1 MSRNG
6 TGRSRAAAAA
16 PAPVKLKL
24 DLHDELPPA
33 ADAFPGQ
40 AWGSPIRTANS
51 AFGASVL
58 SSAGQSTGSFS
69 FTGEQRSAR
78 GRLLQPSTELD
89 VLKCIL
95 LRETYITR
103 LTAMT
108 DALRKQQQLHS
119 KRRSQTAVV
128 APTAALPSALLDLLD
143 LLRVASVDVIEAIT
157 LWRLAQQNPYPT
169 PTFMWNG
176 ANYLLKMKSDT
187 DFLAACKPLR
197 AWLGFSVL
205 QNPFLIPHD
214 IDISSSNGEAA
225 SYDATF
231 EHDAR
236 AETVELGRHAWTG
249 AVPVPDYRTVQP
261 KVAAAAKKHAYAT
274 AVINDASLTQTA
286 ADKKLLLMT
295 AKLKKQRAAASAAPA
310 SVNTHNIAPNL
321 LSYTDLSRIR
331 QCEYVLQCEDGES
344 SFETEDSVTSESNGF
359 QRSSERWSVDKLSD
373 VSGIDHSKNNRSVFE
388 HNFVTDTEQSQQ
400 ELAHSSAK
408 QRERDTIASLAKT
421 LAALSDKTDSKR
433 TSGNNKHF
441 SNHNSLV

>member
-16 PAPVKLKL
+16 PALVKLKL
-24 DLHDELPPA
+24 DLHKELPPA
-33 ADAFPGQ
+33 TDLFSSQ

-51 AFGASVL
+51 AFGASLL

-69 FTGEQRSAR
+69 FSSEQQRSAR

-169 PTFMWNG
+169 PAFMWNG

-187 DFLAACKPLR
+187 DFLAACKPLK
-197 AWLGFSVL
+197 AWLGFSAV

-214 IDISSSNGEAA
+214 VDIGSDGEA
-225 SYDATF
+225 SYETTF

-249 AVPVPDYRTVQP
+249 AVPVPDYRAVQRP
-261 KVAAAAKKHAYAT
+261 KVVIAGAKKHAYAT
-274 AVINDASLTQTA
+274 AVINDTSLTQTA

-295 AKLKKQRAAASAAPA
+295 AKLKKQRALTNAAPA
-310 SVNTHNIAPNL
+310 SLSTRGIAPNL
-321 LSYTDLSRIR
+321 LSYTDLNRIR
-331 QCEYVLQCEDGES
+331 QCEYVLLAEAGSLMVND
-344 SFETEDSVTSESNGF
+344 DSVTLESNGF
-359 QRSSERWSVDKLSD
+359 QRSAELWSTDKLSD
-373 VSGIDHSKNNRSVFE
+373 VSGISHSSNSII
-388 HNFVTDTEQSQQ
+388 EQSQQ
-400 ELAHSSAK
+400 QSASGTAK
-408 QRERDTIASLAKT
+408 QLEQDTIASLAKT
-421 LAALSDKTDSKR
+421 LAALSDKTGSKR
-433 TSGNNKHF
+433 KTGMHGGALNNHMSF
-441 SNHNSLV
+441 ICRSV

>member
-6 TGRSRAAAAA
+6 TGRSRAATAA
-16 PAPVKLKL
+16 PAPVNLKL
-24 DLHDELPPA
+24 DLHEELPPA
-33 ADAFPGQ
+33 ADPFSSQ

-51 AFGASVL
+51 ASLL

-69 FTGEQRSAR
+69 FSGEQRSAR

-103 LTAMT
+103 LTAIT
-108 DALRKQQQLHS
+108 DALRKQQLLHS

-157 LWRLAQQNPYPT
+157 LWRLAQQDPYPT
-169 PTFMWNG
+169 PAFMWNG

-187 DFLAACKPLR
+187 NFLAACKPLK
-197 AWLGFSVL
+197 AWLGFSAL

-214 IDISSSNGEAA
+214 MDIGSNGEA
-225 SYDATF
+225 SYEATF

-236 AETVELGRHAWTG
+236 AETVELGRHAWTC
-249 AVPVPDYRTVQP
+249 AVLAPDYRAVQRP
-261 KVAAAAKKHAYAT
+261 KVVVAGAKKHAYAT
-274 AVINDASLTQTA
+274 AVINDTSLTQTA

-295 AKLKKQRAAASAAPA
+295 AKLKKQRALANAAPA
-310 SVNTHNIAPNL
+310 SLNTRGIAPNL
-321 LSYTDLSRIR
+321 LSYTDLNRIR
-331 QCEYVLQCEDGES
+331 QCEYVLQAEGGS
-344 SFETEDSVTSESNGF
+344 LMVSEDSVTLEGNGF
-359 QRSSERWSVDKLSD
+359 QRSAELWSVDKLSD
-373 VSGIDHSKNNRSVFE
+373 MSGIGNSNSII
-388 HNFVTDTEQSQQ
+388 EQSQQ
-400 ELAHSSAK
+400 SSASSTAK
-408 QRERDTIASLAKT
+408 QREQDIIASLAKT

-433 TSGNNKHF
+433 EAGMT
-441 SNHNSLV
+441 L